1 MDKFDIDASVQAVQG
16 LDRISEI
23 IALHNE
29 IWKYSTGIIDLLKN
43 SSGCYV
49 LIDNAGKLIG
59 YAFIEEDRKR
69 GFTELQDIAVSS
81 SHQNQGGGRLLMQA
95 VMNSCPRIKLIARLD
110 DKPLIRFY
118 IGLGFKEESI
128 IENYYDV
135 GEDGIRMSWSEEK

>member
-1 MDKFDIDASVQAVQG
+1 MDKSVMDASVHAIQG

-29 IWKYSTGIIDLLKN
+29 IWKNSAGIIDLLKN
-43 SSGCYV
+43 SSGCFV

-69 GFTELQDIAVSS
+69 GFTELQDIAVSP

-95 VMNSCPRIKLIARLD
+95 VMSSCSRIKLIARLD

-118 IGLGFKEESI
+118 TGLGFNKESI
-128 IENYYDV
+128 IENYYNV
-135 GEDGIRMSWSEEK
+135 GEDGLRMSWSREK

>member
-1 MDKFDIDASVQAVQG
+1 MSILSVQLSTTSPMDKFDIDASVQAVQG

-81 SHQNQGGGRLLMQA
+81 WGGAASDASGDEQLSPYQTD
-95 VMNSCPRIKLIARLD
+95 SQ
-110 DKPLIRFY
+110 
-118 IGLGFKEESI
+118 IG
-128 IENYYDV
+128 
-135 GEDGIRMSWSEEK
+135 

>member
-1 MDKFDIDASVQAVQG
+1 
-16 LDRISEI
+16 
-23 IALHNE
+23 
-29 IWKYSTGIIDLLKN
+29 
-43 SSGCYV
+43 
-49 LIDNAGKLIG
+49 
-59 YAFIEEDRKR
+59 
-69 GFTELQDIAVSS
+69 
-81 SHQNQGGGRLLMQA
+81 MQA